1 MYLIGLPGSGLL
13 SSVSPLVMARAPE
26 RKEAGL
32 GIPEIKTAV
41 DDLGR
46 IVTEFRQKNDD
57 RLKQLEKKGE
67 DAVTKDE
74 VEKLNKGIDDAK
86 ADLKKRLDEMEA
98 KANRLQLSTGDA
110 ALEAKAA
117 AAFGDLVSKGDYSPE
132 ELKEYRADL
141 AGYFRR
147 GEVKAA
153 TMQVASDPSGGY
165 WVTPDAS
172 GRMLKKIYESTPMR
186 QLATVVSIGTD
197 TLEGPID
204 NGELDAAWVG
214 ESAQRKETDASQIGK
229 WSIPV
234 NELYAY
240 PKVTQK
246 LLEDARIDVEAWLAD
261 KAAGKF
267 SRKENAAFLN
277 GDGVLKP
284 KGLLTYDTATDAD
297 DIRKWGVFQHIL
309 SGQANGIGNADKL
322 IDLIFELK
330 AGYRQ
335 AAQFLAARRTL
346 GAVRKLKDGQGN
358 YLVDLRLRDGALVES
373 IFGYP
378 VNDGEDMPSI
388 AAGNVPLVFGDIAET
403 YTIVDRLGVSAVR
416 DNITQPGFVK
426 FLMRKRVG
434 GGAINFESAK
444 FLKIGA

>member
-1 MYLIGLPGSGLL
+1 MYMIGLPGSGLL
-13 SSVSPLVMARAPE
+13 SSVSPLALAPE
-26 RKEAGL
+26 RKEDALGL
-32 GIPEIKTAV
+32 PEVKSAV
-41 DDLGR
+41 DKLGTV
-46 IVTEFRQKNDD
+46 ITEFRQKNDD

-86 ADLKKRLDEMEA
+86 AELKKRLDELEA
-98 KANRLQLSTGDA
+98 KSNRLQLSTGDA

-132 ELKEYRADL
+132 ELKQYRADL
-141 AGYFRR
+141 AGYIRR
-147 GEVKAA
+147 GEFKAA

-197 TLEGPID
+197 ALEGPID
-204 NGELDAAWVG
+204 NGEFDAAWVG
-214 ESAQRKETDASQIGK
+214 EMGQRNQTDASQLGK

-234 NELYAY
+234 NELYAF

-246 LLEDARIDVEAWLAD
+246 LLEDARIDVEAWIAD
-261 KAAGKF
+261 KAASKF
-267 SRKENAAFLN
+267 SRKENAAFLT
-277 GDGVLKP
+277 GDGIQKP
-284 KGLLTYDTATDAD
+284 KGLLTYDTSADAD
-297 DIRKWGVFQHIL
+297 DKRGWGTFQHIL
-309 SGQANGIGNADKL
+309 SGAANGIGNADKL

-346 GAVRKLKDGQGN
+346 GNIRKLKDGQGN

-373 IFGYP
+373 IFGFP
-378 VNDGEDMPSI
+378 VNDGEDMPSV
-388 AAGNVPLVFGDIAET
+388 AGGNIPLAFGDFAET

-426 FLMRKRVG
+426 FLMRKRLG
-434 GGAINFESAK
+434 GGAINFESCK

>member
-13 SSVSPLVMARAPE
+13 SSVAPLALAPE

-57 RLKQLEKKGE
+57 RLRQLEKRGE

-86 ADLKKRLDEMEA
+86 AELKKRLDEMEA
-98 KANRLQLSTGDA
+98 KANRMSLTGGEG

-117 AAFGDLVSKGDYSPE
+117 AAFGDLVGKGDYSPE

-141 AGYFRR
+141 SGYIRR
-147 GEVKAA
+147 GEFKAA

-165 WVTPDAS
+165 WVTPDAT
-172 GRMLKKIYESTPMR
+172 GRMVQKIYESTPMR

-197 TLEGPID
+197 ALEGPID
-204 NGELDAAWVG
+204 NGEFDAAWVG
-214 ESAQRKETDASQIGK
+214 EMGQRNQTDASQIGK

-234 NELYAY
+234 NELYAF

-246 LLEDARIDVEAWLAD
+246 LLEDARIDVETWIAT
-261 KAAGKF
+261 KAAAKF
-267 SRKENAAFLN
+267 SRKENAAFLT
-277 GDGVLKP
+277 GDGVQKP
-284 KGLLTYDTATDAD
+284 KGLLTYATSLDAD
-297 DIRKWGVFQHIL
+297 EKRGWGVFQHIL
-309 SGQANGIGNADKL
+309 SGKAATLDNADRIL
-322 IDLIFELK
+322 ELIFELK

-346 GAVRKLKDGQGN
+346 GSIRKLKDGQGN

-378 VNDGEDMPSI
+378 VNDGEDMPAI
-388 AAGNVPLVFGDIAET
+388 AAGTTPLAFGDFAET